1 MQSSNHIGKIVRNHA
16 VAVENGKV
24 PARKRKAKGSG
35 SGWGSGWGSG
45 SGSGS
50 SFLSVPR
57 HRAFVPMVTIWGG
70 VFMALIMA
78 VMPDYAVAHA
88 SSLSGVYV
96 PLIAAR
102 VILAVGVGLA
112 GALLGF
118 IVASAL
124 ASYIKQKQG
133 DDDLVSKARK
143 SREFEPINPVAELG
157 SESLDAPIDLA
168 SEEPA
173 PEEPAPHE
181 APAAKREPTLGEL
194 EQRGYDIEAPEE
206 FAEAADNEGQAE
218 GDWAFTRKHFK
229 NALIESCEGATCE
242 AAANAEFS
250 SEYSEKPVEEPKVE
264 SLKANLETS
273 LETGPETRPETGF
286 ASLRAEQI
294 TPERRPISEKR
305 TALDLG
311 ASSAL
316 SELEDQPIKAAEAQA
331 PARAPAP
338 ATALEALRQKPAG
351 ELSLVEMVERFA
363 AALHDHQAHERA
375 QFERKQ
381 KGRDAALAEAL
392 KALTL
397 FTENGFDENG
407 FDRAQPAHGAPGQIA
422 QTEEELRSALTRL
435 QGLRGAA

>member
-35 SGWGSGWGSG
+35 SGSGW
-45 SGSGS
+45 GSGS

-57 HRAFVPMVTIWGG
+57 HRPFVPMVTIWGG

-168 SEEPA
+168 NEEPA

-242 AAANAEFS
+242 AAASAEFGS
-250 SEYSEKPVEEPKVE
+250 QYAQEPVEEPKVE
-264 SLKANLETS
+264 SPEANL
-273 LETGPETRPETGF
+273 ETRPETGF

-407 FDRAQPAHGAPGQIA
+407 FDENGFDENGFNRAQPAHGAPGQIA